1 MDDAISRVAKELS
14 DDNLDFT
21 TLQAPLAPLA
31 AVKFTAH
38 LVSLANILLLLKFLA
53 VCEDFMSEDFEP
65 G

>member
-1 MDDAISRVAKELS
+1 MDDPLSRAAEELS

-38 LVSLANILLLLKFLA
+38 LVSLSDISA
-53 VCEDFMSEDFEP
+53 S
-65 G
+65 